1 MPSVLKCKMC
11 GGDILVNADMTVG
24 TCQYCGST
32 MTLPHIDTDKKA
44 RIFNRANQYRLNCE
58 FDKAYDAYNM
68 IANED
73 EQEAEAYWGML
84 LSEYGVEYVEDPRT
98 KRRIPTCHR
107 TVLKPITSNSN
118 YELACKYADIEGKM
132 IYQDEANELD
142 KLQRSI
148 ISTSTK
154 EEPYDVFIC
163 YKETDDDGQR
173 TEDSVLAQNIF
184 TELEKEGIK
193 AFFARI
199 TLEEHIGENY
209 EPYIFAALSSA
220 KVMLVVA
227 TKGENCESVWVRNE
241 WSRFI
246 SFMDKDNSKSIIPIY
261 QNMTPYEFPVEL
273 SKYQAQDMSKVG
285 AIQDLVRGIRKLIG
299 VNANDANSEALSELI
314 ADKKERELRR
324 KRITRASIVSL
335 AVVVIAII
343 SVLLY
348 KNIFSPMIRYNNAL
362 DFAEKKQY
370 QEAITILS
378 DLDSYKDSLEK
389 KNEVINL
396 WFRDTAKSDSLSA
409 AEKIFFEYMDVLD
422 DSSVSALIE
431 RCLSD
436 KNYTQA
442 RQYVELY
449 KQNSTFEEKD
459 LYYRYLTSIIL
470 FCKEHDQVLFEDI
483 EYHYEDWTD
492 HIRKCVGIYY
502 SKEIGKILAIR
513 ESGSPF
519 FMKMNNYW
527 AQADLNH
534 LMDESK
540 YKNSDEVLYYD
551 YMNQKYYISY
561 ESSFFVMDII
571 DNGIRLTLEDPKM
584 ERRVMYTLGECEGT
598 YVKQ

>member
-1 MPSVLKCKMC
+1 MATILKCKMC
-11 GGDILVNADMTVG
+11 GGDISVNADMTVG
-24 TCQYCGST
+24 TCQYCGTT
-32 MTLPHIDTDKKA
+32 MTLPRIDTEKKA
-44 RIFNRANQYRLNCE
+44 RLFNHANQYRLNSE

-261 QNMTPYEFPVEL
+261 QKMTPYEFPVEL

-436 KNYTQA
+436 NNYTQA

-470 FCKEHDQVLFEDI
+470 FCKEHDQVLFENI
-483 EYHYEDWTD
+483 EYHYEDWKD
-492 HIRKCVGIYY
+492 HIRNCVGIYY

-540 YKNSDEVLYYD
+540 YQNSDEVLYYD

-584 ERRVMYTLGECEGT
+584 ERRVMYTLGECEGS